1 MRFAKRRCLAVEQL
15 ECRRLLSINPTG
27 QEQEFLQLVNRFRTD
42 PRGEFDRIFSSTSP
56 LKSRYSTI
64 QSDLDRHKVS
74 GSLLKSEWA
83 ALSPVE
89 PLVWNE
95 ALSDFSSSHNNSM
108 IRSNKGFHSD
118 DQARF
123 NAMVAAGL
131 YFQNEGEV
139 VAYRASNA
147 FQIYASY
154 FVNWGTNAATGR
166 SSGGMQYPRSHRSLL
181 MDPVFDQIGTKIS
194 ATSSSA
200 IGPAVNTAVLIDTYY
215 TPVYVTGAVFN
226 DANKSGWY
234 ESGEGYSGSTIEF
247 ENASGQKF
255 TTQAFPTG
263 GYQIALKPGTY
274 KVRASGG
281 GLPQAVA
288 QTITV
293 ASKSMWVNFIYKV
306 GDPRPDVY
314 EPNDTLATAARLTG
328 RSPSLT
334 GLSLHSNSD
343 VDFFRYV
350 AEGTSMAT
358 YSVQFNHANGNIDL
372 ELLDATGRVLARSAS
387 STNSES
393 ITHQAEAGAVYFL
406 KVLGTANSNYN
417 LQITGPEAIKPD
429 TQEANDTLAAAK
441 LLSGASPT
449 LSGLSLHTNRDVD
462 HFKYVA
468 TGDGSA
474 TFRVDFLHT
483 NGNIDLQLL
492 DAAGKVLASSTAT
505 ANVETITRS
514 VTRGTTY
521 YIKVFGGQNKNYSL
535 KVTAPVVTAPV
546 AQNHL
551 ATATN
556 VNRIVSI
563 NLLSGLAGSGESL
576 PDVVVKLAA
585 DAPAAFKLGAGGTL
599 TYEAPFNFTG
609 MQRTTYT
616 VTNKHGLTSA
626 PAKVEVFV
634 ANLTRTNP
642 WQSPRI
648 FADVNDD
655 GRVSAVDALSII
667 NELNS
672 TRSPNLVKGT
682 SNVAAFVDPSGDNR
696 ITALDAL
703 LVINHLNQSG
713 NGEGEAIGSSQAPT
727 SLAASPPTPAL
738 SDAALAQWTAA
749 DYFLDLEERKRL

>member
-64 QSDLDRHKVS
+64 QSDLDRHQVS
-74 GSLLKSEWA
+74 GALLKSEWA

-95 ALSDFSSSHNNSM
+95 ALSNFSSSHNNSM

-215 TPVYVTGAVFN
+215 TPVYVTGAVFH

-429 TQEANDTLAAAK
+429 SQESNETLATAK
-441 LLSGASPT
+441 PLSGASPT

-474 TFRVDFLHT
+474 TFRLDFLHST
-483 NGNIDLQLL
+483 GNVDLQLL
-492 DAAGKVLASSTAT
+492 DAAGKVLASSTTT

-521 YIKVFGGQNKNYSL
+521 YIKVFGGQNKSYSL
-535 KVTAPVVTAPV
+535 KVTGPVVTAPV

-556 VNRIVSI
+556 VNRTVSI
-563 NLLSGLAGSGESL
+563 NLLTGLAGAGESL

-609 MQRTTYT
+609 MHRTTYT